1 MVAASGQG
9 LRWKG
14 VRGASGSLEMFH
26 ILILVSAS
34 QLGAALTPRGY
45 LATSGDILGCRRRG
59 AAGIQRWESG
69 MPLNTLPRTEQPG
82 IL

>member
-1 MVAASGQG
+1 MAASGQG

-14 VRGASGSLEMFH
+14 VRGASESLEMFH
-26 ILILVSAS
+26 IFILVRGS

-59 AAGIQRWESG
+59 AAGIQWWKSG
-69 MPLNTLPRTEQPG
+69 MLLNTLPRTEQPG
-82 IL
+82 II